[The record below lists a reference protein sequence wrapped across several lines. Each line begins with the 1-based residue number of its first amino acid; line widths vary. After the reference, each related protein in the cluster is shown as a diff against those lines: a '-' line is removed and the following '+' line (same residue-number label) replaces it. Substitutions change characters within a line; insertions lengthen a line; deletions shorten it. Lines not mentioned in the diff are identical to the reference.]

1 MEKNIALHE
10 KRSGYYCNRHDIM
23 LMENLGIF
31 SLVFFSLF
39 LSLAMAYSVYSMVIE
54 FWHF

>member
-31 SLVFFSLF
+31 SLVFLVFS
-39 LSLAMAYSVYSMVIE
+39 Y
-54 FWHF
+54 H